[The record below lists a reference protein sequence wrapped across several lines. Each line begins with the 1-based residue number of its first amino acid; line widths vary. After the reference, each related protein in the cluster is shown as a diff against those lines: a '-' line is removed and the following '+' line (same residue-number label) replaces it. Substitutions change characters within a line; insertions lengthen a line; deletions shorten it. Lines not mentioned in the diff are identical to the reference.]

1 MNNVNRRAVI
11 DHLVFGCDH
20 LQYGT
25 SYLEQRLGVGFSGG
39 GKHTLMA
46 THNQLLKLQ
55 DSIYFEVI
63 AVDPEAV
70 QEHGDICRKR
80 WFSLD
85 EDRTKQR
92 LAQSPRPLTWVV
104 AVDDIYDAA
113 SKCGYDAG
121 KITTMTRDDLEWM
134 LTIAEDGAL
143 VEDGLLPTF
152 IQWPDGLNPT
162 NRLPEN
168 GTTLQ
173 KIVLVHPQP
182 DFISAA
188 IDRVGIEDFIE
199 VRSGSVELIFKL
211 KTSAGKLV
219 SFSNAII

>member
-1 MNNVNRRAVI
+1 MRKAQSRAVI
-11 DHLVFGCDH
+11 DHLVFGCEQ
-20 LQYGT
+20 LETGT
-25 SYLEQRLGVGFSGG
+25 AYLESVIGKDFVFG
-39 GKHTLMA
+39 GKHDLMT
-46 THNQLLKLQ
+46 THNKLLRLQ
-55 DSIYFEVI
+55 DSIYLESI
-63 AVDPEAV
+63 AIDHKAAKAKGEL
-70 QEHGDICRKR
+70 GRKR

-85 EDRTKQR
+85 DTLTRQK
-92 LAQSPRPLTWVV
+92 LVIAPYPLTWVV
-104 AVDDIYDAA
+104 AVDNVDEAVA
-113 SKCGYDAG
+113 RCGYNPG
-121 KITTMTRDDLEWM
+121 RTTKMTRENFAWSLTVPDDGG
-134 LTIAEDGAL
+134 LTEQ
-143 VEDGLLPTF
+143 GLLPSF
-152 IQWPDGLNPT
+152 IKWPSGLNPA
-162 NRLPEN
+162 NQLPEN